1 MKSIFTKLSAL
12 LCCGAMALVGC
23 TDFSADI
30 KELNQKVD
38 DLAAVSATKA
48 QVAELAGAIDAL
60 KNQIATQYATKVEVA
75 AVVSAMEQ
83 FQAAYETAK
92 AQLEAAIDKK
102 ADKTE
107 LDAAVANL
115 NEVLEA
121 AKTQFQAAIEALQ
134 TEDAAINEALAT
146 VKASVEGLLEAVAA
160 LQGDVEA
167 LQAALEAL
175 EGRVD
180 TLEGTV
186 EALEGQLEATMNDV
200 AELSEQLADLNT
212 AFEEYQDNIQEQF
225 ETLTEE
231 INGMIETLTEALNG
245 TIEEL
250 TAELESA
257 DAANAAAI
265 ADAAN
270 QIAELE
276 AALAEANADLA
287 ELSELVASAEDL
299 ENLENATQEQIE
311 AAQAAFDAALAAL
324 NKSLSADIKAL
335 EALVKAWED
344 HDTIYDD
351 TALKTA
357 LANATSEYKS
367 LVAGLQAQI
376 DALEST
382 IESIQGE
389 LDGIKDSIDAAKTEL
404 RAAILIPDML
414 FNGTKAV
421 KFTRQDGKN
430 VLKTFATVSYRFNPS
445 NFDASTATYE
455 IVAEQVEVMTK
466 GVFTEEPAIEIV
478 GKPVQ
483 ENDKVTFELERA
495 EGVGNMFALKV
506 TLEDGTTIYSDYAA
520 IVDEATF
527 AVATAT
533 SSFQVE
539 RLAFS
544 FPSLTSISAIIEYV
558 QSLGQ
563 TIEDFTSTI
572 EAINAAVQAMQNND
586 VASAIENLITIP
598 GLRKETKTI
607 YGTGVYRVQVETLDA
622 AEIIEALQNAQT
634 IDEIRKIINDLLA
647 QANGLGEAG
656 SAIIDGLNGA
666 IGGSGLNDLFGQYD
680 NLKDFQ
686 LPELILTYDKAVAT
700 LDGYQAELDK
710 ARAELQTLV
719 DEMNAIIGALD
730 AATQAEI
737 ATLQA
742 ELDAL
747 NAQYADLQA
756 QYDAASGFNKITIA
770 GEMTVVWGK
779 IEAKELEITTKVGSA
794 DYFLVKAELDLK
806 EAGIKTA
813 EGLVDVARKAV
824 DVADQAVKNA
834 EETIAKL
841 ETEILNKV
849 KDYIL
854 NNTELGKYLTELEN
868 ALGEQA
874 WEAKKTVAAGTAQL
888 FAIDALIADL
898 IKNYNAANQEVVDEF
913 ANSLFGR
920 VAYLIQTQEAA
931 DAFELIGLTELY
943 TVLKQLPDLLTL
955 IIKYYPAGVDLTN
968 FTNFNDFGTIFSDYL
983 TDLIPETKVEWEL
996 DYNLAE

>member
-1 MKSIFTKLSAL
+1 MKSIFTRLSTLILA
-12 LCCGAMALVGC
+12 GTVALVGC
-23 TDFSADI
+23 TDFSADL
-30 KELNQKVD
+30 KELNGRFE
-38 DLAAVSATKA
+38 DLVATSATKA
-48 QVAELAGAIDAL
+48 QVAELAATVEAL
-60 KNQIATQYATKVEVA
+60 QEQIVNQYATKEEVA
-75 AVVSAMEQ
+75 AVVATMEQ
-83 FQAAYETAK
+83 FKAAYDAAK
-92 AQLEAAIDKK
+92 EELEAAIEKK

-107 LDAAVANL
+107 LEAAVANL

-134 TEDAAINEALAT
+134 SEDAAINEALAK
-146 VKASVEGLLEAVAA
+146 VKTSVESLLAAVEA
-160 LQGDVEA
+160 LQGDVVALQEA
-167 LQAALEAL
+167 LAALE
-175 EGRVD
+175 GTVD

-186 EALEGQLEATMNDV
+186 EALEGQLEATMDDV
-200 AELSEQLADLNT
+200 AELSNELADLQA
-212 AFEEYQDNIQEQF
+212 AFEAYQEAIEAQFDALVEQVNDMAEALTEQF
-225 ETLTEE
+225 NELVSEMET
-231 INGMIETLTEALNG
+231 
-245 TIEEL
+245 
-250 TAELESA
+250 A
-257 DAANAAAI
+257 DAAAAAQI
-265 ADAAN
+265 ADL
-270 QIAELE
+270 Q
-276 AALAEANADLA
+276 AALAEANADIA
-287 ELSELVASAEDL
+287 ELAALVSNKEDL
-299 ENLENATQEQIE
+299 ENLENATKEQIE
-311 AAQAAFDAALAAL
+311 AAKAQLEASIAAI

-351 TALKTA
+351 TALKA
-357 LANATSEYKS
+357 DLANAIAEYKS
-367 LVAGLQAQI
+367 LVAGLQSQI
-376 DALEST
+376 DALESA
-382 IESIQGE
+382 IEAIQGV
-389 LDGIKDSIDAAKTEL
+389 LDGIQDDINAAKNEL
-404 RAAILIPDML
+404 RAAILVPDML

-421 KFTRQDGKN
+421 KFYRQDGKN

-483 ENDKVTFELERA
+483 ADDKVTFELERG
-495 EGVGNMFALKV
+495 EGAGNMFALKV

-520 IVDEATF
+520 IVDEATY

-533 SSFQVE
+533 ASFQVE

-586 VASAIENLITIP
+586 VASAIENLISIP

-666 IGGSGLNDLFGQYD
+666 IGGSGLNDLFGEYD
-680 NLKDFQ
+680 NLLNFQ
-686 LPELILTYDKAVAT
+686 LPELILTYEKAVAT

-719 DEMNAIIGALD
+719 DEMNAIIGGLD

-756 QYDAASGFNKITIA
+756 QYDAAGALDKIKIGA
-770 GEMTVVWGK
+770 QMTVVWGK
-779 IEAKELEITTKVGSA
+779 IEAKELEITSKAGT

-813 EGLVDVARKAV
+813 EGLVEVARKAV
-824 DVADQAVKNA
+824 DVAEQAKIKA
-834 EETIAKL
+834 EETLAKL
-841 ETEILNKV
+841 ESEILAKV
-849 KDYIL
+849 KEYIME
-854 NNTELGKYLTELEN
+854 NTELGKYLTELEN

-968 FTNFNDFGTIFSDYL
+968 FTNFNDFGSIFSDYL

-996 DYNLAE
+996 DYFLAE

>member
-1 MKSIFTKLSAL
+1 M
-12 LCCGAMALVGC
+12 VGC

-30 KELNQKVD
+30 KELNDKVD
-38 DLAAVSATKA
+38 NLAATSATKA

-107 LDAAVANL
+107 LEAAVANL
-115 NEVLEA
+115 NAVLAA
-121 AKTQFQAAIEALQ
+121 AKAEFQAAIEALQ
-134 TEDAAINEALAT
+134 SEDAALNEALAE
-146 VKASVEGLLEAVAA
+146 VKASVESLLAAVEA

-167 LQAALEAL
+167 LQQGLEAL
-175 EGRVD
+175 EGTVD

-186 EALEGQLEATMNDV
+186 EALEGQLEATMEDV
-200 AELSEQLADLNT
+200 AELSKELTELQA
-212 AFEEYQDNIQEQF
+212 AFEEYQAAVEEQF
-225 ETLTEE
+225 DGLVDYINEMSEAVTEE
-231 INGMIETLTEALNG
+231 LANIVAEMEA
-245 TIEEL
+245 
-250 TAELESA
+250 A
-257 DAANAAAI
+257 DAANSAATAEAAA
-265 ADAAN
+265 AAAA
-270 QIAELE
+270 QIAALQE
-276 AALAEANADLA
+276 ALAEANADLA
-287 ELSELVASAEDL
+287 ELAELVASAEDL

-351 TALKTA
+351 TAIKAA

-376 DALEST
+376 DALESA
-382 IESIQGE
+382 IESIQGVI
-389 LDGIKDSIDAAKTEL
+389 DGIQDDIDAAKTEL

-634 IDEIRKIINDLLA
+634 IDEIRNIINDLLA
-647 QANGLGEAG
+647 QANGLGETG

-666 IGGSGLNDLFGQYD
+666 IGGSGLNDLFGEYD
-680 NLKDFQ
+680 NLLNFQ

-719 DEMNAIIGALD
+719 DEMNAIIGGLD

-756 QYDAASGFNKITIA
+756 QYDAASGLNKLSIGA
-770 GEMTVVWGK
+770 EMTVVWGK
-779 IEAKELEITTKVGSA
+779 IEAKELEITSKAGGE
-794 DYFLVKAELDLK
+794 YFLVKAELDLK

-813 EGLVDVARKAV
+813 EGLVEIARKAV
-824 DVADQAVKNA
+824 DVAEQAKIKA
-834 EETIAKL
+834 EETLAKL
-841 ETEILNKV
+841 ESEILAKV
-849 KDYIL
+849 KDYIME
-854 NNTELGKYLTELEN
+854 NTELGKYLTELEN

-968 FTNFNDFGTIFSDYL
+968 FTNFSDFGSIFSDYL